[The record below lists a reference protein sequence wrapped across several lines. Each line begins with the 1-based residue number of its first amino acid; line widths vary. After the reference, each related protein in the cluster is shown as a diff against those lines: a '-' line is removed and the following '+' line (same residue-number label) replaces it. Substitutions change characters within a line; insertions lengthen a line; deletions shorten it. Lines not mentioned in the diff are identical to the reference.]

1 MSGPFS
7 VFRRLIRATQLN
19 SMATRIFSTDPPA
32 PDARIAYGDDPEQFG
47 DLRLPEGEG
56 SHPVVVVIHGGFW
69 RARYTLEHI
78 GHLCAALTEQ
88 GVATWSLEYRRVGT
102 EGGAWPNTMLDVG
115 LGTDFLRELADEYNL
130 ELGRVVVVGHSAG
143 GQLAA
148 WVAGRHRIPEGDEL
162 YMPAPLPLV
171 GCVPLAGVMDLKM
184 CWSMRLG
191 DGIVKDLMGGSP
203 AQEPDKYAVASPAE
217 LLPLGVK
224 QVLIHG
230 TADPNVPYKIS
241 KTYVE
246 RAQTL
251 GDDATLV
258 TLKGA
263 GHFEVI
269 DPQSSEWP
277 LVRKTVLGLA
287 FGN

>member
-19 SMATRIFSTDPPA
+19 SMATRIFSTDPPPA
-32 PDARIAYGDDPEQFG
+32 DARIAYGDDPEQFG

-56 SHPVVVVIHGGFW
+56 PHPVVVVIHGGFW

-115 LGTDFLRELADEYNL
+115 LGTDFLRELEDEYNL
-130 ELGRVVVVGHSAG
+130 DLGRVVVVGHSAG

-162 YMPAPLPLV
+162 YMPSPLPLA
-171 GCVPLAGVMDLKM
+171 GCVPLAGVVDLKM

-191 DGIVKDLMGGSP
+191 DGIVEDLMGGSP
-203 AQEPDKYAVASPAE
+203 ASEPDKYAVASPAE

-230 TADPNVPYKIS
+230 TADPNVPSKIS
-241 KTYVE
+241 KAYVE
-246 RAQTL
+246 RAQAL

-269 DPQSSEWP
+269 DPQSNEWP
-277 LVRKTVLGLA
+277 LVQKTVLGLA
-287 FGN
+287 FGD